1 MTRRG
6 GTSRRRAEG
15 GAAAVETA
23 LVLPLLLF
31 VLFAIIDLSRAYDT
45 KIQLSQ
51 AAREGARLVAMQSSS
66 NLTTR
71 VQQAAPGLNIPAS
84 GVTVAYLDSSGNVVS
99 GGDCT
104 NSSVV
109 NARVTVTVSFTW
121 VTGISGFARFF
132 GTSTFPTPTT
142 QSAQGVMQCA

>member
-1 MTRRG
+1 MTRRC
-6 GTSRRRAEG
+6 GTSRRRAEV

-71 VQQAAPGLNIPAS
+71 VQQAAPGLNITAS

-109 NARVTVTVSFTW
+109 NARVTVTVNFTW
-121 VTGISGFARFF
+121 VTGISSFARFF
-132 GTSTFPTPTT
+132 GTSSFPTPTT